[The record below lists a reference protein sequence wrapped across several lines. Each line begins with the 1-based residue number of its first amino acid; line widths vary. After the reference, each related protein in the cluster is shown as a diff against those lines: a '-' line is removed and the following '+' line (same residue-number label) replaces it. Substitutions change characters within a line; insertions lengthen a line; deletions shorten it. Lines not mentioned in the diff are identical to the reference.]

1 VEEGM
6 KEQMVGSDRMDMRRA
21 VTAVKPYNNV

>member
-21 VTAVKPYNNV
+21 VTAVKLYNNV